1 MTQSAQRTVPCATVL
16 NAQSLASLRDDG
28 AILIQQTRLFL
39 SDATSRQVT
48 HLVFVSSAMVYGAW
62 ENNAVPLT
70 EDAPLRPDPEFS
82 LVCAFAVAEALV
94 EDWRSAVSGRSS
106 TILRPVPVV
115 TRGSTSSLVAALAQ
129 AAGSEM
135 SLSLP
140 AAQFLNSSDLDAAIE
155 ICCKNCP
162 DGVFNVSPDGAISGE
177 RLRKLA
183 ARPLQLRLPRF
194 AVEWVDAMRWRAER
208 GPIPPGL
215 RSYSRFSWV
224 VSNDRLKQLGWIPQV
239 TNEEAYIEGTEGSFF
254 DGLSAKRRQEIGLI
268 ASVVVIVSVV
278 TLLWRLLRHRSRRNN
293 IG

>member
-1 MTQSAQRTVPCATVL
+1 MTQSAQTTVPCTTVL

-28 AILIQQTRLFL
+28 AMLIKQTRRFL
-39 SDATSRQVT
+39 DDASTRQVT

-70 EDAPLRPDPEFS
+70 EEAPLRPDPEFS

-140 AAQFLNSSDLDAAIE
+140 AAQFLNSSDLDTAIE
-155 ICCKNCP
+155 ICCKKCP

-239 TNEEAYIEGTEGSFF
+239 TNEEAYVEGTEGSFF

-268 ASVVVIVSVV
+268 ASVMVIVSVV

>member
-1 MTQSAQRTVPCATVL
+1 MTQSAQTTVPCSTVL

-28 AILIQQTRLFL
+28 AVLIQQTRLFL

-70 EDAPLRPDPEFS
+70 EDAPLRPDPEF
-82 LVCAFAVAEALV
+82 LMVCAFAVAEALV

-140 AAQFLNSSDLDAAIE
+140 AAQFLNSSDLDAL
-155 ICCKNCP
+155 
-162 DGVFNVSPDGAISGE
+162 VSCAMSMLPINPAISQAKSPSKF
-177 RLRKLA
+177 R
-183 ARPLQLRLPRF
+183 RF
-194 AVEWVDAMRWRAER
+194 V
-208 GPIPPGL
+208 
-215 RSYSRFSWV
+215 
-224 VSNDRLKQLGWIPQV
+224 
-239 TNEEAYIEGTEGSFF
+239 
-254 DGLSAKRRQEIGLI
+254 
-268 ASVVVIVSVV
+268 
-278 TLLWRLLRHRSRRNN
+278 
-293 IG
+293 

>member
-1 MTQSAQRTVPCATVL
+1 MTQSTQTTAPCVAVL
-16 NAQSLASLRDDG
+16 NAQSFASSRDDG
-28 AILIQQTRLFL
+28 ASLILQTRLFL
-39 SDATSRQVT
+39 TDANNHQIT

-62 ENNAVPLT
+62 ENNTVPLT
-70 EDAPLRPDPEFS
+70 EDAPVRPDPEFGM
-82 LVCAFAVAEALV
+82 VCAFAVAESLV
-94 EDWRSAVSGRSS
+94 EDWRRAVSGRST
-106 TILRPVPVV
+106 TILRPVPIV
-115 TRGSTSSLVAALAQ
+115 TRGATSSLVAALAQ

-140 AAQFLNSSDLDAAIE
+140 AAQFMHSSDLDSAIE
-155 ICCKNCP
+155 MCREKCP

-183 ARPLQLRLPRF
+183 ARPLQLRLPHF
-194 AVEWVDAMRWRAER
+194 AVGWVDGIRWRAER

-239 TNEEAYIEGTEGSFF
+239 TNEEAYVEGTEGSFF
-254 DGLSAKRRQEIGLI
+254 GGLSAKRRQEIGLI
-268 ASVVVIVSVV
+268 ASVMVVVGAVAV
-278 TLLWRLLRHRSRRNN
+278 LWRLLRHLSRHKN